1 MQTNTT
7 IPGTIY
13 RPASS
18 SDPRAVSYLIGQV
31 WSQFFSF
38 SVSPN
43 DLEHYLTHTLAIST
57 ITEEIKSERYRF
69 ILAII
74 PSSLSSL
81 SSFPDLSANSKPS
94 IVSTTTIQPAQPP
107 ILASFDDDTTSSLR
121 RKDDVSSVE
130 KLKVVDG
137 ILVGVAQLVLNA
149 STPIRIESGEEKM
162 SNMVELQRLYVHHT
176 QHGSGLSQILFEKC
190 EEVVRREGGNGMW
203 LGVWEDNIR
212 GKRFYE
218 KMGMDQVGEK
228 KFVLGNA
235 MRRDLVMM
243 KRI

>member
-1 MQTNTT
+1 MPTNTV
-7 IPGTIY
+7 PGTIY
-13 RPASS
+13 RPALS
-18 SDPRAVSYLIGQV
+18 SDARAVSYLIGQV

-38 SVSPN
+38 SVSPH

-69 ILAII
+69 LLAII
-74 PSSLSSL
+74 PSSLSCL
-81 SSFPDLSANSKPS
+81 SSSHNLPAEPS
-94 IVSTTTIQPAQPP
+94 VVSTATIQPPKPP

-121 RKDDVSSVE
+121 QKDDVSSVE
-130 KLKVVDG
+130 ELKVDDG

-149 STPIRIESGEEKM
+149 STPIRIESGEELM

-176 QHGSGLSQILFEKC
+176 QHGSGLSQTLFEKC